1 MAQDNLSLTRTP
13 GGIPVIVER
22 LPYFRSVALSV
33 NVGVGSRDE
42 PQKHCG
48 IAHLLEHL
56 MFKGTSERST
66 KEISEIIEGAGGEL
80 NGYTTKELTSFH
92 VFSLDETAETAQN
105 ILSDM
110 IVNPLIDE
118 EHVELER
125 SVVTQEINMLADEPE
140 DYSRVLLD
148 RSIWRGHPMAT
159 PESERSRASKALRPS
174 TCAGSSTIITGLR
187 T

>member
-1 MAQDNLSLTRTP
+1 M
-13 GGIPVIVER
+13 
-22 LPYFRSVALSV
+22 
-33 NVGVGSRDE
+33 
-42 PQKHCG
+42 
-48 IAHLLEHL
+48 
-56 MFKGTSERST
+56 
-66 KEISEIIEGAGGEL
+66 
-80 NGYTTKELTSFH
+80 
-92 VFSLDETAETAQN
+92 FSLDETAETAQN

-159 PESERSRASKALRPS
+159 PESGEIESVKGIETVDLRRFFNDNYRPPNLTVVACGHVDRTKILKWASESFDHLPIAKKGRN
-174 TCAGSSTIITGLR
+174 GSSGHPFFDQRLPEMETRHTWKWDFPV
-187 T
+187 